1 MLQPIRAANR
11 SNQVFEQLRDG
22 ILGGAYSPGDHL
34 PTEREICSQL
44 GVNRTSVREAI
55 KRLEQARLVTVRH
68 GAGTEVLDFRTHA
81 GLDLLRDLL
90 TPAGS
95 LNPVALRSV
104 LEMRLLIGGEIS
116 RLAAER
122 ATVEQLAILEAITER
137 IEACPPQAAETLQE
151 ADFDFHYALADA
163 AENLA
168 LLLVMNSIRG
178 LYFEYRALFLPAF
191 TAPFRH
197 RSTYRKILRAVRDG
211 DGAAAERLD
220 RALLQKTNAH
230 IWKRSEPRKKG
241 DQR

>member
-1 MLQPIRAANR
+1 MLQPIRAASR

-22 ILGGAYSPGDHL
+22 ILGGTYSPGAHL

-68 GAGTEVLDFRTHA
+68 GAGTEVLDYRTHA

-90 TPAGS
+90 TPAGE

-104 LEMRLLIGGEIS
+104 LEMRLLMGGEIS

-122 ATVEQLAILEAITER
+122 ASDEQLATLDAITER
-137 IEACPPQAAETLQE
+137 IETCPLQAAEALQE
-151 ADFDFHYALADA
+151 ADFDFHYALAQS

-168 LLLVMNSIRG
+168 YLLVMNSVRG
-178 LYFEYRALFLPAF
+178 LYFEYRALFLAAF
-191 TAPFRH
+191 AAPFRH
-197 RSTYRKILRAVRDG
+197 RSTYRKILEAVRDG
-211 DGAAAERLD
+211 DGATAERLD
-220 RALLQKTNAH
+220 RAMLQKTNAQ
-230 IWKRSEPRKKG
+230 ILKQRAARKRGR
-241 DQR
+241 